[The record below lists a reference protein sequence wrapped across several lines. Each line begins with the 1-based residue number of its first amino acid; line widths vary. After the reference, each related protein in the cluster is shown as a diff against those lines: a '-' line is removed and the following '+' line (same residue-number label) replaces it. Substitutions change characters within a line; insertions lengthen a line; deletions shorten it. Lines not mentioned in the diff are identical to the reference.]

1 MPRIVHAAAPLLFLT
16 AFPAVASSGG
26 QSVAASTVAAPEFS
40 LQQIHAY
47 ASALLEIQKMR
58 QVVSARATKLEP
70 GKAALLKS
78 EAKAEMIRI
87 VQKHGLDLRN
97 FNAISAKV
105 EQQRK
110 LRHQVKQLMMEQ
122 LLST

>member
-1 MPRIVHAAAPLLFLT
+1 MPRIFHAAAPLLFLT
-16 AFPAVASSGG
+16 AFPVVASSSG
-26 QSVAASTVAAPEFS
+26 QSVAASTVGTPEFS
-40 LQQIHAY
+40 PRQIHAY

-58 QVVSARATKLEP
+58 QVVSARAAKLEP

-87 VQKHGLDLRN
+87 VQKHGLELKN